1 MPVFA
6 VDTHLLWQVIWVSAL
21 AGVGISA
28 LFSLVIL
35 GGARAAEARRAGQGG
50 AAAAYVAVAVVAFLL
65 FLGGVALGV
74 QEMVTK

>member
-1 MPVFA
+1 MLVFA

-35 GGARAAEARRAGQGG
+35 GGSRASDARRAGQGG
-50 AAAAYVAVAVVAFLL
+50 AAAAYAALAVIAFLL
-65 FLGGVALGV
+65 FAAGVVLGV
-74 QEMVTK
+74 QVMLTK